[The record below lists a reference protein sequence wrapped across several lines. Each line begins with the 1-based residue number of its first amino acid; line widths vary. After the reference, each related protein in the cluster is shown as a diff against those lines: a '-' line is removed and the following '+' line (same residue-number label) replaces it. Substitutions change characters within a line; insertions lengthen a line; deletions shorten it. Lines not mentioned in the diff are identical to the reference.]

1 MTLSKKIHNSSPNPL
16 SDHPE
21 KKKDFQTDS
30 DREAEG
36 KSLEIYKHCC
46 RHRLS
51 PVFSLSLRS
60 IHLVAGLRIDPQGL
74 ERV

>member
-21 KKKDFQTDS
+21 KEKKRFPNRS
-30 DREAEG
+30 SLW
-36 KSLEIYKHCC
+36 KSISTAAD
-46 RHRLS
+46 RLS